1 MTLEDIAIGFVSQL
15 GPRGVAHLCDVFGS
29 AQQVYAASAAEIV
42 ERSGLR
48 ADIAARIAAREGL
61 REAERELRHCERYG
75 IEPIAAGDELYPSAL
90 YMAQDAPHVIYTMGR
105 PDALTARHMLSVV
118 GTRKM
123 TPYGELICTRVIERL
138 AEMFPDLVV
147 ISGLAFG
154 IDAAAHRAAVQFGLR
169 TIGVT
174 ATALPDITPSQHT
187 ALAGD
192 MLAHGGMVITELHS
206 QTKQNGNLYIPRNRI
221 IAAMGEGLLLVESP
235 REGGAMSTVAAA
247 DGYGRVVMATPGRAT
262 DPMSAGPNHI
272 IRTGLATLVTS
283 GEAVADALGW
293 QSEEAPREWRAPS
306 AEYEA
311 NDDEAR
317 VLACFEGVQDGIF
330 IERLA
335 ERASMPIQQVSA
347 ILLNLELAGVVRQL
361 PGKIFEKL

>member
-1 MTLEDIAIGFVSQL
+1 MTLEDIAICFVSQL
-15 GPRGVAHLCDVFGS
+15 GPRGIAHLRDVFGS
-29 AQQVYAASAAEIV
+29 VQSVYSASQSEIV
-42 ERSGLR
+42 ERAGLR
-48 ADIAARIAAREGL
+48 AGIAARIASREGW

-75 IEPIAAGDELYPSAL
+75 IVPIAATDEAYPAAL
-90 YMAQDAPHVIYTMGR
+90 AMAPDAPHVIYTMGHVEV
-105 PDALTARHMLSVV
+105 LQARHTLSVV

-123 TPYGELICTRVIERL
+123 SPYGELICTRIIERL

-147 ISGLAFG
+147 VSGLAFG
-154 IDAAAHRAAVQFGLR
+154 IDAVAHRAAVQFGLR

-192 MLAHGGMVITELHS
+192 MLAHGGMIVTELHS

-221 IAAMGEGLLLVESP
+221 IAALGEGLLLVESP

-247 DGYGRVVMATPGRAT
+247 DSYARPIMATPGRAT

-283 GEAVADALGW
+283 GDAVADALGW
-293 QSEEAPREWRAPS
+293 HSEEAPREWHTPS
-306 AEYEA
+306 QEYEA
-311 NDDEAR
+311 TEEEAR
-317 VLACFEGVQDGIF
+317 VLRCFDDVQDGIF
-330 IERLA
+330 IERIA
-335 ERASMPIQQVSA
+335 DRAAMSIQQTSA

-361 PGKIFEKL
+361 PGKIFEKI